1 MAKVSFSA
9 LIEHILGKLA
19 GSVFQ
24 DSYGGYQVRTRV
36 TPRNPQ
42 SQYQQLRRGAFGYIS
57 SLWRNLTPAQ
67 RGTFI
72 AAAASTGGGLNLF
85 VESNVN
91 LSLVLQPIISSYI
104 VSLAPVSMP
113 ISIVNL
119 TPPIFTLQAS
129 GTTTT
134 VPAGM
139 ALLIFSTAE
148 KFPSK
153 IFTNPSQYSP
163 ILSLPAGTDLSIPI
177 NISAE
182 WIAHFGQFTADK
194 RICVK
199 SALINII
206 NGKRTDS
213 LPVCAIEQIMPTYY
227 KPISQFG
234 VPQTTVGTAV
244 QSLLNTALPANALLN
259 IGDKVLFSFV
269 IQIPGSASSKH
280 LGMQFNGNYSMVMT
294 TAAARNVTVFGW
306 VQRTGATDAKLGAA
320 WTSDSGQSKISLD
333 YLAGINFTLPLN
345 ISIAAQCPVDGSIT
359 ADSGWVDIVNT
370 V

>member
-9 LIEHILGKLA
+9 LIENILGKLA

-57 SLWRNLTPAQ
+57 SLWRTLTPAQ

-91 LSLVLQPIISSYI
+91 LSLVLQPIINSYI
-104 VSLAPVSMP
+104 TSLAPVSMP

-119 TPPIFTLQAS
+119 TPPIFTVQAS
-129 GTTTT
+129 GFTTT

-163 ILSLPAGTDLSIPI
+163 VLSLPAGTDLSVPL
-177 NISAE
+177 NISAD
-182 WIAHFGQFTADK
+182 WIALFGQFTAGK

-213 LPVCAIEQIMPTYY
+213 LPVCAIQDEMLPYTFYYANLVQAGVGNPVAAVAAANTIPAIAWSRLGAGIYNGVLAGAFPLAKTFCTSVPAGFSSPFFGSLNRIDDNTLQIITV
-227 KPISQFG
+227 STGGVTADNLLNQFG
-234 VPQTTVGTAV
+234 VQ
-244 QSLLNTALPANALLN
+244 
-259 IGDKVLFSFV
+259 VLV
-269 IQIPGSASSKH
+269 
-280 LGMQFNGNYSMVMT
+280 FN
-294 TAAARNVTVFGW
+294 
-306 VQRTGATDAKLGAA
+306 
-320 WTSDSGQSKISLD
+320 
-333 YLAGINFTLPLN
+333 
-345 ISIAAQCPVDGSIT
+345 
-359 ADSGWVDIVNT
+359 
-370 V
+370 